1 MNSLLTE
8 YDEEKVMAQI
18 GQEFFEEGEAKGEA
32 KAEQRYNQ
40 LILKLAKDNRTELI
54 VKAASDAKL
63 LEDLFRE
70 YGL

>member
-18 GQEFFEEGEAKGEA
+18 GQEFFEEGEA

-63 LEDLFRE
+63 LEALFQE